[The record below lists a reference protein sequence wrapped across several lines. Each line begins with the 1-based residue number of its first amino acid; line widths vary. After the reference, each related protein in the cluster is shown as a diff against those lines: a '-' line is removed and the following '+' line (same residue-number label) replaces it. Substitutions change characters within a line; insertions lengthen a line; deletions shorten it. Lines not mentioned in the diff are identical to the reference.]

1 MFLHVSSWQVAWLNS
16 PVSQFVCFWDYFTAG
31 QGIPVGDS
39 LPLRPRSVPFKL
51 HNHIL
56 THTHTDARRG
66 CSQQRFDGKAIVR
79 SKLSS
84 FLAQGILA
92 QHPSAELVISD
103 QTKWPAGCLRGFVK
117 LPLRLSVGTLRF
129 TRWLLILISSRCTVK
144 VWIQTRT
151 HPQTQELSKCFTL
164 LSNCFLPF
172 LCYHFFLKNRAY
184 A

>member
-16 PVSQFVCFWDYFTAG
+16 PVSQFVRFWDYFTAG

-39 LPLRPRSVPFKL
+39 LPLGPRSVPFKL
-51 HNHIL
+51 HNRIL
-56 THTHTDARRG
+56 THTHTDA
-66 CSQQRFDGKAIVR
+66 A
-79 SKLSS
+79 LSS
-84 FLAQGILA
+84 ALMVRQLLDQSCPPAFLAQGILA
-92 QHPSAELVISD
+92 QCPSAELVIFD

-117 LPLRLSVGTLRF
+117 LPLRLSVGTLHF
-129 TRWLLILISSRCTVK
+129 TRRLLILISSRCTVK
-144 VWIQTRT
+144 VWIQTQT

-172 LCYHFFLKNRAY
+172 LCYQVFFLKNRAY